1 MKGRRKSTGLT
12 ISRVKTQRQ
21 GSNKRGSIVGQRVLF
36 ISGAAIHAV
45 PLTYV
50 TRDTNNHLKHA
61 PAKTFQKHVQNNI
74 LEMKIFYRDESFYR
88 WILPTKLQKVLCR
101 CEVSV

>member
-1 MKGRRKSTGLT
+1 MEGRRKSTGLT

-61 PAKTFQKHVQNNI
+61 PAKTFQRHVQNKI
-74 LEMKIFYRDESFYR
+74 LGMKNVYRDESFYR
-88 WILPTKLQKVLCR
+88 
-101 CEVSV
+101 

>member
-21 GSNKRGSIVGQRVLF
+21 GSNKRGSIEGQRVLF

-50 TRDTNNHLKHA
+50 TRDTNNHLKHV
-61 PAKTFQKHVQNNI
+61 PAKIFQRHTGESLTIN
-74 LEMKIFYRDESFYR
+74 EGYRGESLKR
-88 WILPTKLQKVLCR
+88 
-101 CEVSV
+101 

>member
-1 MKGRRKSTGLT
+1 MKGRRKSTRLT
-12 ISRVKTQRQ
+12 ISRIKTQRQ
-21 GSNKRGSIVGQRVLF
+21 GSEQRWSIVRERELF

-61 PAKTFQKHVQNNI
+61 PAKTFQKHVQNKI
-74 LEMKIFYRDESFYR
+74 LGMKNFYRDESFYR
-88 WILPTKLQKVLCR
+88 
-101 CEVSV
+101 

>member
-1 MKGRRKSTGLT
+1 MEGRRKSTGLT
-12 ISRVKTQRQ
+12 ISRIKTQRQ
-21 GSNKRGSIVGQRVLF
+21 GSDKRGSVVSERVLF

-61 PAKTFQKHVQNNI
+61 PAKTFQRHVQNKI
-74 LEMKIFYRDESFYR
+74 LGMKFFYRDESFYR
-88 WILPTKLQKVLCR
+88 
-101 CEVSV
+101 